1 MQFILG
7 DKEGELTKLVEKE
20 VTEQDNSETKE
31 IKTIK
36 ADLISW
42 HINNVSCIKQY
53 DFLYCVF
60 SVFVSHINFD

>member
-7 DKEGELTKLVEKE
+7 DKERKLSKLVEKE

-36 ADLISW
+36 ADLIS
-42 HINNVSCIKQY
+42 
-53 DFLYCVF
+53 
-60 SVFVSHINFD
+60 